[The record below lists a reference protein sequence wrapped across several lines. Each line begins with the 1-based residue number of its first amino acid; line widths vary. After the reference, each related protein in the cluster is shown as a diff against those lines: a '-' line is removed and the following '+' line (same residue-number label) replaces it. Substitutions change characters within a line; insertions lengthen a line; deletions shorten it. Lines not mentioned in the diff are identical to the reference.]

1 VTYPSLDES
10 IYYHSVIPWRR
21 HVFLDCG
28 GYDDCS
34 IQRFIKDFDREGR
47 FEMVT
52 FEPNDLYATCYSDL
66 PRHRLIQA
74 AVHDQ
79 EGFQNFFLDRE
90 DGDGSTFFRN
100 KLTREN
106 GGFGT
111 LDTANP
117 VKVRTIDLS
126 RWLRKNTSMFDYV
139 ILKLDVEGAE
149 YDVLENMIRDRTIRR
164 INHLFVEWH
173 WDKIGVPYDRHQTL
187 VHALRRQ
194 RVPIFEWDAQG
205 Y

>member
-1 VTYPSLDES
+1 M
-10 IYYHSVIPWRR
+10 YYHSVIPWRR

-28 GYDDCS
+28 GYNGCS
-34 IQRFIKDFDREGR
+34 IRRFIKDFDREGR

-74 AVHDQ
+74 AVHDR
-79 EGFQNFFLDRE
+79 EGFQNFFVDRE
-90 DGDGSTFFRN
+90 DGDGSTLFGN
-100 KLTREN
+100 KLTRGN

-126 RWLRKNTSMFDYV
+126 RWLRENTSAFDYI

-149 YDVLENMIRDRTIRR
+149 YDILEKMIRDRIVGR

-173 WDKIGVPYDRHQTL
+173 WYKVGVPHDRHRIL
-187 VHALRRQ
+187 VRALRRQ